1 MMYSYHNADQD
12 WTDMKEDSITSKVK
26 PSPLDPWSSNP
37 VSMYGTEAEPI
48 ESEKDKKDKRNKM
61 GLYVNLLQN
70 PEHFTGYAGPSAARV
85 WQSIQHENC
94 FGGVD
99 DTCVEK
105 RVFYRS
111 VYCIFCLLIH
121 RKIIS

>member
-1 MMYSYHNADQD
+1 MS
-12 WTDMKEDSITSKVK
+12 EDSVTSKVK
-26 PSPLDPWSSNP
+26 PAPWHATPSL
-37 VSMYGTEAEPI
+37 YGTETEV
-48 ESEKDKKDKRNKM
+48 EKAPKPTDNRSKM
-61 GLYVNLLQN
+61 GSYVNLLQN

-105 RVFYRS
+105 RVFYR
-111 VYCIFCLLIH
+111 
-121 RKIIS
+121 